1 MTTST
6 PAPAPAPAA
15 VSAAPELRVF
25 EVALANKAG
34 VQAALVALQ
43 KKAVKKGVDQSFD
56 WSWGRAYT
64 ALDGSGAMITLVI
77 DGVSGLNGWV
87 FVSSL
92 IHMKDD
98 SGKIANLV
106 RNLPFESTPAEFR
119 SRGPVCDH
127 CKALRRRNET
137 YVLRHTESGEHVQV
151 GSTCIEAFLGAGGDK
166 FASLASILAAA
177 VVIAEGGKT
186 VAAGAGGHIGMTF
199 ESGAMLTAYM
209 PFVAA
214 CARVFGWVT
223 RKDAYERRVDATAD
237 VAFAFFMESLRIAR
251 GLFARVTIDTRR
263 GSYDASSLVVTDAD
277 RAAAAAAI
285 AWAEDIAEDT
295 YSDYLHNCRAVA
307 ACNVVSTATL
317 GVAASIFNAYTREE
331 EKRVAAAAAE
341 ARRAPKASMASSER
355 APDFFGA
362 PGERG
367 VYALTLAA
375 CNTFETQYGT
385 TFLYRFK
392 NEAGSVAVWRASSD
406 AELVVGKTYYV
417 TGTIKEHAHY
427 KTWPQ
432 TVLTRCKAVD
442 AMTSSPPAAPK
453 ARAKKASTPPVQ
465 VDVPFASASKE
476 GV

>member
-1 MTTST
+1 MTASTST
-6 PAPAPAPAA
+6 PAAAA
-15 VSAAPELRVF
+15 VAPELRVF

-43 KKAVKKGVDQSFD
+43 KKATKKGVDQSFD
-56 WSWGRAYT
+56 WSWGRAVET
-64 ALDGSGAMITLVI
+64 AEGPVVTLVL
-77 DGVSGLNGWV
+77 DGVSGLNGWT

-92 IHMKDD
+92 IHMRDD
-98 SGKIANLV
+98 AGKIANLV
-106 RNLPFESTPAEFR
+106 RDLPGESTPHEFR

-127 CKALRRRNET
+127 CKAMRRRNAT
-137 YVLRHTESGEHVQV
+137 YVLRHESGAHAQV
-151 GSTCIEAFLGAGGDK
+151 GSTCIEAFLGMGGDK

-186 VAAGAGGHIGMTF
+186 AAGAGGTLGQTF
-199 ESGAMLTAYM
+199 ESGYTLTAFL
-209 PFVAA
+209 PWVAA
-214 CARVFGWVT
+214 TALAFGWVT

-237 VAFAFFMESLRIAR
+237 IAYAAFVNAMRPSPMA
-251 GLFARVTIDTRR
+251 TIDTRR
-263 GSYDASSLVVTDAD
+263 GSFAASDIVVSDDD
-277 RAAAAAAI
+277 RAVATAAI

-295 YSDYLHNCRAVA
+295 FSDYLHNCRAVA
-307 ACNVVSTATL
+307 MCNIVSPATL
-317 GVAASIFNAYTREE
+317 GVAASILNAYVREE
-331 EKRVAAAAAE
+331 EKRAASAAAAA
-341 ARRAPKASMASSER
+341 RRTPAMVPAAAAPE
-355 APDFFGA
+355 FFGT

-367 VYALTLAA
+367 VFTLTLAA

-392 NEAGSVAVWRASSD
+392 NEAGSVAIWRASSD
-406 AELVVGKTYYV
+406 ADLTTGTTYHV

-442 AMTSSPPAAPK
+442 AATAPAPK
-453 ARAKKASTPPVQ
+453 APKAPRAKKAAPPAPVAAAPEQMSLST
-465 VDVPFASASKE
+465 SKE